1 MNREFNEL
9 LFAQFGNLISWG
21 TVLEGC
27 DFSICSSKGG
37 HFAYEMEWS
46 IAERVLME
54 VLDIGYAREHE
65 KARLPKINVY
75 QPLPLF

>member
-1 MNREFNEL
+1 
-9 LFAQFGNLISWG
+9 
-21 TVLEGC
+21 
-27 DFSICSSKGG
+27 
-37 HFAYEMEWS
+37 MEWS

-75 QPLPLF
+75 QPLPPF